1 MPAQARALLRVPAV
15 RVTEHQLPYVLRD
28 LNKYAVPGPSSG
40 AVCHTAAVVD
50 QAFADPSLAA
60 LYDSLNPW
68 GPDDDFYLGL
78 LREAGSVLDIGCGTG
93 RLLRRARAE
102 GHPGRLVGLDP
113 AAAMLVQARRA
124 RPDVEWVLG
133 DVRVRRWRAEFDL
146 VVMTGHAFQELVAD
160 EEIRVC
166 LRAAHAALRDGGRL
180 VFDTRNPG
188 ARAWE
193 RWTPDR
199 VREITAP
206 DGTPVRVWHE
216 VCGDGPERGRVRFTE
231 TYAGPRWPAPRS
243 VPGVLRFLDATALE
257 GFLTEAGLTVAAR
270 YGDWD
275 RSPLTP
281 TAPEIITVARRA

>member
-1 MPAQARALLRVPAV
+1 MVDHAYA
-15 RVTEHQLPYVLRD
+15 D
-28 LNKYAVPGPSSG
+28 L
-40 AVCHTAAVVD
+40 T
-50 QAFADPSLAA
+50 LAA

-68 GPDDDFYLGL
+68 RPGDDFCLGL

-93 RLLRRARAE
+93 QLLRRARAG
-102 GHPGRLVGLDP
+102 GHPGRLTGLDP

-133 DVRVRRWRAEFDL
+133 DVRVRHWRPEFDL
-146 VVMTGHAFQELVAD
+146 VMMTGHAFQELVAD

-166 LRAAHAALRDGGRL
+166 LRAARAALRDGGRF
-180 VFDTRNPG
+180 VFETRNPG

-199 VREITAP
+199 VHEITAP

-216 VCGDGPERGRVRFTE
+216 TLGTGPERGRVRFTE
-231 TYAGPRWPAPRS
+231 TYAGPYWPAPRS
-243 VPGVLRFLDATALE
+243 VHGVLRFLDAATLD
-257 GFLTEAGLTVAAR
+257 GFLAEAGLTVAAR

-275 RSPLTP
+275 RAPLTP
-281 TAPEIITVARRA
+281 TSPEIITVARRA